1 MVETSIRGVDVW
13 DGYGAIDWPAVEA
26 SGVRFAYI
34 RATGYVGKNGRD
46 ERTRENLAGIA
57 TTKIAPGIYHVW
69 HEDQDPVRAA
79 DAAYEW
85 SEGCGIRVGSMPPAL
100 DVETPPMTPAGLAR
114 IRANA
119 QAIAAKVLRH
129 VDAFTTRFGGR
140 PPVIYTYPGWWM
152 ALGAAGLAPAFAG
165 LELWVAHYTRGD
177 AGPLALPSDPAT
189 LGALPEDLRPMVL
202 RGKPWDRPWPRA
214 RMWQYSAAHAEPVPG
229 IATAPCRVH
238 RGCTGVDRNAFLG
251 SEPDFARFLGM
262 VPVEPNEEP
271 GPIVRPDV
279 PLGRPALDD

>member
-57 TTKIAPGIYHVW
+57 TTRIAPGIYHVW
-69 HEDQDPVRAA
+69 HEDQDPARAA

-100 DVETPPMTPAGLAR
+100 DVETPPMTPVGLAR

-119 QAIAAKVLRH
+119 QAIASKVLRH

-152 ALGAAGLAPAFAG
+152 ALGAAGLAPSFAG

-177 AGPLALPSDPAT
+177 AGPLVLPIAPGAT
-189 LGALPEDLRPMVL
+189 LDAIPERLRPMI
-202 RGKPWDRPWPRA
+202 PRPWTRA
-214 RMWQYSAAHAEPVPG
+214 RVWQYSAAHAEPVPG
-229 IATAPCRVH
+229 IGTRACGKHAS
-238 RGCTGVDRNAFLG
+238 CTGVDRNVFLG
-251 SEPDFARFLGM
+251 SEEDFARFRGM
-262 VPVEPNEEP
+262 VPVEPNEGD

-279 PLGRPALDD
+279 PLGRPALDE